1 MSLFAPLLLSC
12 FLIAIQ
18 GFLLQTAVALTGDP
32 APSYGRALIT
42 SMIAGT
48 LMTFGVL
55 SWGCTFGLLLG
66 FISKPLAT
74 LLSILVG
81 LVITSAVYRT
91 RLRISG
97 GHALVIAGLHH
108 LMAWGVGALLWTL
121 VRNWPF

>member
-1 MSLFAPLLLSC
+1 MSLLAPLLVTC

-32 APSYGRALIT
+32 APRYGRALIT
-42 SMIAGT
+42 SLIAGV
-48 LMTFGVL
+48 LTFIGVS

-66 FISKPLAT
+66 LISKPLAAM
-74 LLSILVG
+74 LSIFVG

-108 LMAWGVGALLWTL
+108 LMGWGVGALVWAII
-121 VRNWPF
+121 RHWPF